1 MEFLHLLRRVPAE
14 TAGEFLKRY
23 EDKLGGYMN
32 IQEKCFF
39 LLEKHRFFRT
49 PVTPQTILSIINST
63 PSLNYEE
70 FTAIGRL
77 LEELP

>member
-1 MEFLHLLRRVPAE
+1 
-14 TAGEFLKRY
+14 
-23 EDKLGGYMN
+23 MN

-49 PVTPQTILSIINST
+49 PVTTQAILSIINST
-63 PSLNYEE
+63 PTLNYEE

-77 LEELP
+77 LEELA